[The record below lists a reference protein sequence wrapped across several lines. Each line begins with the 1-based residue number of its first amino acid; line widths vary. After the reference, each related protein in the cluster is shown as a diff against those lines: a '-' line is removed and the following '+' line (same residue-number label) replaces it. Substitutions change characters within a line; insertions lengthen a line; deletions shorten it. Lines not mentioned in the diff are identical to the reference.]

1 MKHEN
6 AKCREKD
13 LQEYGSKVIALKVV
27 KAYEIL
33 LDNE

>member
-6 AKCREKD
+6 ANCREKD
-13 LQEYGSKVIALKVV
+13 LQEYVSKVIALKVV
-27 KAYEIL
+27 KAYVCL